1 MNSWPKAGEPLKVV
15 HVVPGLS
22 TGGAESFLLRLIQAH
37 RGGDVLSA
45 VVSLGRGGGM
55 TALFKEGGIEVIELG
70 LSSYAEWLRIP
81 EALGRARGV
90 LAKWQPGV
98 IQGWMNHGNVGA
110 IALRQMWCKQA
121 RLIWSIRQTLSDI
134 RQEKPGTRAMIRL
147 QSVLS
152 GYPDAIV
159 CNSSAGLADYVRL
172 GLRRQRASIVPNGFD
187 TEMLRPRPEVRG
199 RARAL
204 MGIDDS
210 AFVIG
215 LVGRL
220 HPMKDHETF
229 FRAVEIAARSAED
242 LMAVC
247 VGGGDDRYRKSLEKA
262 ITDLGIERICKLVG
276 EQRDV
281 HQLYAAFDVV
291 CLTSACGEGFPN
303 VIGEAMASGIPCVVT
318 HVGECEQIVGNTGY
332 VTPIREPPAVASAI
346 LQLRSIGGDA
356 RKELGVRARERII
369 SNYGIRGVAERY
381 LELYREVMQR
391 SAKARV

>member
-1 MNSWPKAGEPLKVV
+1 
-15 HVVPGLS
+15 
-22 TGGAESFLLRLIQAH
+22 
-37 RGGDVLSA
+37 
-45 VVSLGRGGGM
+45 
-55 TALFKEGGIEVIELG
+55 
-70 LSSYAEWLRIP
+70 
-81 EALGRARGV
+81 
-90 LAKWQPGV
+90 
-98 IQGWMNHGNVGA
+98 
-110 IALRQMWCKQA
+110 
-121 RLIWSIRQTLSDI
+121 
-134 RQEKPGTRAMIRL
+134 
-147 QSVLS
+147 
-152 GYPDAIV
+152 
-159 CNSSAGLADYVRL
+159 
-172 GLRRQRASIVPNGFD
+172 
-187 TEMLRPRPEVRG
+187 
-199 RARAL
+199 

-318 HVGECEQIVGNTGY
+318 HVGECERSW
-332 VTPIREPPAVASAI
+332 VTRGTSRRSGSRPPLPVQFFSSVRLEVTQGRNSEYQRGRGLLVTTVFAE
-346 LQLRSIGGDA
+346 LRSGTLSFTE
-356 RKELGVRARERII
+356 K
-369 SNYGIRGVAERY
+369 
-381 LELYREVMQR
+381 
-391 SAKARV
+391 